1 MRSSGRK
8 KEQIRPVKITRNFTK
23 YAEGSVLI
31 EVGDTK
37 VLCTAS
43 IEEKVPPFLK
53 GSGEGWITAEY
64 NMIPRST
71 QSRKQRDINK
81 LKIDGRTMEIQRLIG
96 RALRSAVDM
105 KALGEK
111 TIWIDCDVLQADGGT
126 LPPGHQDFRPG
137 TSTHF
142 ASSPD
147 DISWALLGQCT

>member
-8 KEQIRPVKITRNFTK
+8 KEQIRSVKITRNFTK

-64 NMIPRST
+64 NMLPRST
-71 QSRKQRDINK
+71 QSRKQREINK

-111 TIWIDCDVLQADGGT
+111 LFG
-126 LPPGHQDFRPG
+126 
-137 TSTHF
+137 
-142 ASSPD
+142 
-147 DISWALLGQCT
+147 